1 MAEGLSGSESLS
13 VDDAS
18 DAVSDREAT
27 EDAVAGGG
35 FTGCDIPYACES
47 SANCTRTSSLA
58 IRPLFAR
65 SSHPAEQ
72 DTCLLHVPYCVMKA
86 CVWKT

>member
-47 SANCTRTSSLA
+47 SANCISTSSLT
-58 IRPLFAR
+58 IRPLFAG
-65 SSHPAEQ
+65 SLYPAIE
-72 DTCLLHVPYCVMKA
+72 DICLLHVPHCVTKA
-86 CVWKT
+86 CVWEI